1 MITGVTP
8 YEEILGR
15 PPAEIEAKALADNFI
30 PEFKL
35 GEVVSNQQ
43 TKRAGEV
50 DAIVLF
56 AIQNGFA
63 WGYRM
68 KGDKDY
74 FPSTLVKKVE
84 K

>member
-1 MITGVTP
+1 MSSAVTP

-15 PPAEIEAKALADNFI
+15 PPAEIEAKALSDNFI
-30 PEFKL
+30 PEYKL
-35 GEVVSNQQ
+35 GDVVNNQQ
-43 TKRAGEV
+43 TKRVGEV

-56 AIQNGFA
+56 AIQNGYA

-74 FPSTLVKKVE
+74 FPSTIVKKVE

>member
-1 MITGVTP
+1 MSSAVTS

-15 PPAEIEAKALADNFI
+15 SPTEIEAKALADNFT

-35 GEVVSNQQ
+35 GEVVNNQQ
-43 TKRAGEV
+43 TKLTGEV
-50 DAIVLF
+50 DAIVFF
-56 AIQNGFA
+56 AIQNGYA

-68 KGDKDY
+68 RGDKDY
-74 FPSTLVKKVE
+74 FPSTIVKKVE